1 MHIQIDPV
9 LLLVQSL
16 LCQPQIIADIVL
28 GQEPF
33 RLGLVIVFGGR
44 QERLLEVFPV
54 DFDVRLVVL
63 AAMMLFVL

>member
-1 MHIQIDPV
+1 MHIQVDPV

-16 LCQPQIIADIVL
+16 LCQPQVIADIVL

-33 RLGLVIVFGGR
+33 RLGLVVILGGR

-63 AAMMLFVL
+63 AAVMLFVL